1 MTMHKVDLS
10 KPTQM
15 PSISSSMDPVIKA
28 LKGSS
33 VRLTVQVLGEP
44 APKVSWQRDC
54 VSVDTFSDVSAHED
68 NNGVCH
74 VDIDAVTEET
84 EGKYT
89 ITAANTAGRTTKSI
103 QVQMVDNQQVF
114 EAYKKFEK

>member
-10 KPTQM
+10 RPTQM
-15 PSISSSMDPVIKA
+15 PSISSRMDPVIKA

-33 VRLTVQVLGEP
+33 VRLTVQVSGEP
-44 APKVSWQRDC
+44 APRVSWQRDC
-54 VSVDTFSDVSAHED
+54 VSVENYTQLSAHED
-68 NNGVCH
+68 SNGACH
-74 VDIDAVTEET
+74 LDIEAVTEET

-103 QVQMVDNQQVF
+103 QVQMIENLQVY